1 MLCLLTSALVF
12 VLLSS
17 FLPPSSPYPP
27 SPAPLLLPL
36 LISSYIYTAFYHQC
50 WTNSFTHT
58 PSPDVYLPTFADSP
72 PLLTLII
79 IIIINI
85 MAKTDVGF
93 AVLTKPHYA
102 IDLCSSPH
110 HHGHHHLTPRPT
122 LDGLISTFVS
132 PSSSSSAPPLP
143 VLCSAVSLSKDGHA
157 SKSLY
162 PLRYVQTSTI
172 LSVYSLYSLVN
183 PVVLSC
189 LLQCCGGD
197 CYSKCCSV
205 SLPA

>member
-1 MLCLLTSALVF
+1 
-12 VLLSS
+12 
-17 FLPPSSPYPP
+17 
-27 SPAPLLLPL
+27 
-36 LISSYIYTAFYHQC
+36 
-50 WTNSFTHT
+50 
-58 PSPDVYLPTFADSP
+58 
-72 PLLTLII
+72 
-79 IIIINI
+79 

-205 SLPA
+205 SLPAWLHCVVLGCALSAFYSKQTRTETPKYFMGNIH